1 MKVDRLN
8 LGQNDLVKKKKMRGK
23 KKTKSVFSICNKAY
37 AWKFNRKR
45 GTCLH
50 NS

>member
-1 MKVDRLN
+1 MK
-8 LGQNDLVKKKKMRGK
+8 GKKKKNENQYFQF
-23 KKTKSVFSICNKAY
+23 VNKAY